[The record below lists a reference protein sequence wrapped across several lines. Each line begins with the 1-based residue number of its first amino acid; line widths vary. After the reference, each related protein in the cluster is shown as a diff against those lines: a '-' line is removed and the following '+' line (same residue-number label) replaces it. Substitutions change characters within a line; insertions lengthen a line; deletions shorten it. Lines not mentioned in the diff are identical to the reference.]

1 MTNNLCA
8 ALDAIMAEHDL
19 TGIGL
24 TRYSAESS
32 DHRDDAWN
40 VVTVS
45 WGAIGRP
52 EASNSSG
59 HGDTF
64 ETALAEAISFARA
77 RRMRPVQPTGIDAL
91 ALAAQVTA

>member
-24 TRYSAESS
+24 TRYSAGST

-45 WGAIGRP
+45 WGGIGTP

-64 ETALAEAISFARA
+64 ETALAEAIGLARA
-77 RRMRPVQPTGIDAL
+77 KRMRPIQPTGIDAL
-91 ALAAQVTA
+91 ALNAQVAA